1 MPNCDFYALAA
12 DLGALFDFIFEQPGW
27 QLWELTSP
35 GEQPLRSFATTG
47 ELRAAF
53 PSVVKVT
60 AAHHFHL
67 YAPEMGGSVTHR
79 RIELPPGAVPGATF
93 RYASEGWGL
102 IQLYTGALR
111 DAHLSAC
118 HTNHNSERRALTWAT
133 HSPTFAPPSVWNW
146 SAVGRI
152 SGRLNRFI
160 RGIAAGKRAS
170 RPILPAA
177 FDAFDAG
184 ALKLVQHR

>member
-1 MPNCDFYALAA
+1 MPNCDFYALPA
-12 DLGALFDFIFEQPGW
+12 DLAALFGFIFEQPGW
-27 QLWELTSP
+27 QLWELTSS
-35 GEQPLRSFATTG
+35 GEQPLRLFATMG
-47 ELRAAF
+47 ELRASF
-53 PSVVKVT
+53 PSVIEAT

-79 RIELPPGAVPGATF
+79 RIELRRGATF

-118 HTNHNSERRALTWAT
+118 HTNHNSERRALTWAV
-133 HSPTFAPPSVWNW
+133 HSPTLAPPSAWNW
-146 SAVGRI
+146 SAVARI

-177 FDAFDAG
+177 FAAFHAG
-184 ALKLVQHR
+184 ALTLV